1 MFNKVETPEQAF
13 EITGIT
19 PDLEKFKA
27 SGCYP
32 ADRVQSK
39 FDEFVVELVIEATNK
54 INGNYVPNWADG
66 KWKYCPAHYIEV
78 DETKPA
84 GFGLAVTDYVN
95 WGSNTDVGERLYVAT
110 SEQALY
116 IAEQFKPL
124 FESARLVYKK
134 EDRKKQ

>member
-39 FDEFVVELVIEATNK
+39 FDEFVIELICEATNK
-54 INGNYVPNWADG
+54 ING
-66 KWKYCPAHYIEV
+66 WKVDWNDDDQDKYSTAHWVEA

-84 GFGLAVTDYVN
+84 GFGLADSFYDFWT
-95 WGSNTDVGERLYVAT
+95 SHSIVGERLLVGS
-110 SEQALY
+110 SEQAIY
-116 IAEQFKPL
+116 IGEQFKPL
-124 FESARLVYKK
+124 FESARLV
-134 EDRKKQ
+134 